1 LNFSPTV
8 GDALYVAL
16 ASRSFYSC
24 HQEVSGEPLLVPGK
38 QYNFQLVPFL
48 RDAHPLAVVSFC
60 DDRRRTTGDHQKSPR
75 KNERRCSGKKRHRY
89 GGGYFCS
96 NISYATP
103 VGIQYLCIWPICQLY
118 KAHIR
123 PNNQTTSASSFPPA
137 CHRTTSSLAPPL

>member
-1 LNFSPTV
+1 
-8 GDALYVAL
+8 LYVAL

-103 VGIQYLCIWPICQLY
+103 VGNWNTVFMHMAYMPTLQGPYPAQQSNDVSL
-118 KAHIR
+118 
-123 PNNQTTSASSFPPA
+123 FFPA
-137 CHRTTSSLAPPL
+137 CLPSNN